1 MLHIQHHS
9 RKELIYILLLITP
22 IIDNI
27 NGLFIM
33 NHGATGI
40 SIGTF
45 FRILIILY
53 CVAISY
59 KIKKYFITIY
69 LMLYFPLLAFIKG
82 MFGGG
87 MIDNLTYAM
96 KWVMVVLIILALSY
110 KALQDKDTAIENV
123 NDVIVFWSWIVP
135 GMLILE
141 YVFNIGIKSYWDAG
155 FKGLYYSTNDLAY
168 VLTILFIYSAYQLIY
183 HFKVKWIISI
193 SLNGVAILILG
204 TKSSVAFS
212 VFTLLLLFLFHVENP
227 IAFIKKFFLAI
238 IVITFLHL
246 VMKYMGQNIND
257 FVNRYT
263 NMWLDSQNGGGF
275 WDSFMNFATSGR
287 TQRIA
292 MSFSQINNGNYF
304 VNFLFGWIK
313 PDNANVVEMDF
324 DDLFFQ
330 YGMVGFSL
338 LVWFYLSFAHLRSKK
353 AFILKY
359 IMIVSIIYAVL
370 AGHVISGAFS
380 GTMFA
385 MIYFLFSE
393 NGKLDYE

>member
-1 MLHIQHHS
+1 
-9 RKELIYILLLITP
+9 
-22 IIDNI
+22 
-27 NGLFIM
+27 
-33 NHGATGI
+33 
-40 SIGTF
+40 
-45 FRILIILY
+45 
-53 CVAISY
+53 
-59 KIKKYFITIY
+59 
-69 LMLYFPLLAFIKG
+69 
-82 MFGGG
+82 
-87 MIDNLTYAM
+87 
-96 KWVMVVLIILALSY
+96 
-110 KALQDKDTAIENV
+110 
-123 NDVIVFWSWIVP
+123 
-135 GMLILE
+135 
-141 YVFNIGIKSYWDAG
+141 
-155 FKGLYYSTNDLAY
+155 
-168 VLTILFIYSAYQLIY
+168 
-183 HFKVKWIISI
+183 
-193 SLNGVAILILG
+193 
-204 TKSSVAFS
+204 
-212 VFTLLLLFLFHVENP
+212 
-227 IAFIKKFFLAI
+227 
-238 IVITFLHL
+238 
-246 VMKYMGQNIND
+246 MKYMGQNIND

-324 DDLFFQ
+324 NDLFFQ

-359 IMIVSIIYAVL
+359 IMIVSIMYAIL

-393 NGKLDYE
+393 NGKIDYE